1 MEYSVIDLF
10 AGPGGLGEGFSSF
23 SHRKGQF
30 PFHIEMSVEKEK
42 SAHKTLEL
50 RAFFRQFSG
59 RAPKAY
65 YQYLKGE
72 NELDRAKLFAAYPKK
87 YAAAQE
93 ETLYGPRA
101 LGNKEDDQL
110 IYKRLRSLRKTK
122 KTRVVIGG
130 PPCQAYSLIG
140 RARNKGKKGYLPEN
154 DERHFLYEEYL
165 KVLSTIKPEVFVM
178 ENVKGILSS
187 KVNDQPVFPSIL
199 QDLRHP
205 SKSLGVRGGKEYKIY
220 SLVCD
225 QDGERVE
232 DEKYIIRAE
241 QYGIPQARHRVIL
254 LGVRSDF
261 NASPSQLKLAENEV
275 TTQNVIYD
283 LPSLR
288 SGVSKGAD
296 SPEVWKNEI
305 AKAIRKI
312 DKAVPSTVL
321 EKSKLNAVSKQASA
335 LSSRGSQFQAR
346 SKKFKGSNKLREWYL
361 DDRLDGF
368 TNHETRAHITDDLTR
383 YLFCALYAEQKSV
396 SPKAKNFPQS
406 LSPRHANWNSG
417 SFSDRFKVQVANKP
431 ASTITSHISKDGH
444 YYIHPIPAQCRSLTV
459 REAARL
465 QTFPDNYFFEGNRTQ
480 QYVQVG
486 NAVPPLL
493 AKQIAE
499 IVYKLLQ
506 AEHKSRRTLIK
517 TKSQNLEYS

>member
-1 MEYSVIDLF
+1 MQFSVIDLF

-23 SHRKGQF
+23 SHRKGQY

-59 RAPKAY
+59 KAPEAY

-72 NELDRAKLFAAYPKK
+72 NEFNSDKLFAEYPEK
-87 YAAAQE
+87 YAAAQK
-93 ETLYGPRA
+93 ETLHGPRA
-101 LGNKEDDQL
+101 LGNAADDQL
-110 IYKRLRSLRKTK
+110 IYKRLRALRTIKTPW
-122 KTRVVIGG
+122 VVIGG
-130 PPCQAYSLIG
+130 PPCQAYSLVG

-165 KVLSTIKPEVFVM
+165 KVLSTIKPEIFVM

-187 KVNDQPVFPSIL
+187 KVNDQPVFPNIL
-199 QDLRHP
+199 RDLRHP
-205 SKSLGVRGGKEYKIY
+205 SKSLGVRGGKGYKIY

-225 QDGERVE
+225 QNGERVE

-241 QYGIPQARHRVIL
+241 RYGIPQARHRVIL
-254 LGVRSDF
+254 LGVRADITTV
-261 NASPSQLKLAENEV
+261 PSQLKLAEREV
-275 TTQNVIYD
+275 TTQSVISD

-288 SGVSKGAD
+288 SGVSKGID
-296 SPEVWKNEI
+296 SPEAWQSEI
-305 AKAIRKI
+305 ANAIRKI
-312 DKAVPSTVL
+312 SKTVPSTIL
-321 EKSKLNAVSKQASA
+321 GKSKLDAISKNASS
-335 LSSRGSQFQAR
+335 LSSRGSRFKAR
-346 SKKFKGSNKLREWYL
+346 RKKFKGCDKLRDWFL
-361 DDRLDGF
+361 DDQLNGF
-368 TNHETRAHITDDLTR
+368 TNHETRAHIADDLAR
-383 YLFCALYAEQKSV
+383 YLFCALYAEQKGV
-396 SPKAKNFPQS
+396 SPKAKDFPQS
-406 LSPRHANWNSG
+406 LSPKHANWKSG
-417 SFSDRFKVQVANKP
+417 NFSDRFKVQVAGKP
-431 ASTITSHISKDGH
+431 ASTVTSHISKDGH
-444 YYIHPIPAQCRSLTV
+444 YFIHPDPNQCRSLTV

-465 QTFPDNYFFEGNRTQ
+465 QTFPDNYYFEGNRTQ

-506 AEHKSRRTLIK
+506 TEHKSSKPRIK
-517 TKSQNLEYS
+517 AKKSDVEYS